1 VTVLRKHGR
10 EACLSYSSNV
20 HAAESLDELLE
31 ALRSHVAPIS
41 RKAFGDPLCFS
52 PLSRGRE
59 PGDARA
65 AVNLRINKRQVDE
78 LLSHAPLPSTSALS
92 DEILSAPPSP
102 ACARFLAAL
111 DELNLDVV
119 SINAFP
125 ISAFHG
131 QRVKEQVY
139 SPPWTDG
146 GRALYSLKIAKALT
160 HCMARPKIQ
169 RAQAAISVP
178 SGVFK
183 GFYGDSDE
191 VRGQCA
197 HFLTECARELFRLE
211 RLTGRCVRLGLEPE
225 PATTGETVGEFIE
238 YFKLLLTEAGQKY
251 PQQLG
256 VKRAQ
261 AEEILRRFI
270 TVNLDLCH
278 QAVEFEDPLDDL
290 KRLRA
295 AGIGVSGLHLS
306 AALKL
311 SEPGRNADALAQLK
325 AMDEPRYLHQVVAK
339 KRDGTL
345 ARFADLPELW
355 SPPKSGR
362 AVDFADFAELRC
374 HFHVPLFAEL
384 AGPLST
390 TRNDVAPAAQYAFR
404 EGLTDNFVVETY
416 TWNVLQNLA
425 QQGSTAARAV
435 VGDSGAIDI
444 DSGIAKE
451 LQWARQTLEA

>member
-1 VTVLRKHGR
+1 MTVLRKHGR

-20 HAAESLDELLE
+20 HPAESLDELLE
-31 ALRSHVAPIS
+31 VLRSRVAPIS
-41 RKAFGDPLCFS
+41 QKAFGN
-52 PLSRGRE
+52 E
-59 PGDARA
+59 RA
-65 AVNLRINKRQVDE
+65 CVNLRINKRQVDE
-78 LLSHAPLPSTSALS
+78 LLSHPPLPSTSTLS

-102 ACARFLAAL
+102 ACERFLATL
-111 DELNLDVV
+111 GELKLDVV

-131 QRVKEQVY
+131 ERVKEQVY

-160 HCMARPKIQ
+160 HCLSRSKAPRP
-169 RAQAAISVP
+169 RAAISVP

-211 RLTGRCVRLGLEPE
+211 RLTGRTVCLGLEPE
-225 PATTGETVGEFIE
+225 PATTGETAGEFIDF
-238 YFKLLLTEAGQKY
+238 FKLLLAEAGQKY

-261 AEEILRRFI
+261 AEEILRRFV

-290 KRLRA
+290 KRLQA

-311 SEPGRNADALAQLK
+311 SEPGRNAEALAQLR
-325 AMDEPRYLHQVVAK
+325 AMDEPRYLHQVVAR
-339 KRDGTL
+339 KRDGMFE
-345 ARFADLPELW
+345 RFADLPDLW
-355 SPPKSGR
+355 KPRRGQPL
-362 AVDFADFAELRC
+362 DFAEVAELRC

-384 AGPLST
+384 VGPLGT
-390 TRNDVAPAAQYAFR
+390 TRDAVAPAAQYAFK

-416 TWNVLQNLA
+416 TWSVLQALA
-425 QQGSTAARAV
+425 QQGNAAAQAV
-435 VGDSGAIDI
+435 VGLSGAISI
-444 DSGIAKE
+444 DDGIAKE
-451 LQWARQTLEA
+451 LQWAKQTLEA